1 MAGKAA
7 AQRAGTRAR
16 TEEQRQA
23 KLQGILD
30 AALDVFVEKGFADSR
45 LDEIAARAGVA
56 KGTIYLYFDSKE
68 AMFEALI
75 RSGIAAPIAAI
86 EEKVL
91 ALDLPAEA
99 MLRLLFTWMRQEI
112 LGTRRREIARL
123 ILCEAG
129 RFPQIAALYHREV
142 VSRGLR
148 LLRGIAERAVA
159 RGEFASDEIVRF
171 PQLAIAPG
179 VVALLWTNLFQRLEP
194 LDVEAMFEAH
204 LRVIMRALKRSP
216 P

>member
-1 MAGKAA
+1 MARKAA
-7 AQRAGTRAR
+7 AQRVATRAR

-30 AALDVFVEKGFADSR
+30 AALDVFVEKGFADTR

-56 KGTIYLYFDSKE
+56 KGTIYLYFESKE
-68 AMFEALI
+68 ALFQALI

-91 ALDLPAEA
+91 ALDLPVEA
-99 MLRLLFTWMRQEI
+99 MLRILFRWLRQEI

-123 ILCEAG
+123 LLAEAG
-129 RFPQIAALYHREV
+129 RFPEIAAVYHREV
-142 VSRGLR
+142 VSRGLG

-179 VVALLWTNLFQRLEP
+179 VVALLWTNLFQHLEQ
-194 LDVEAMFEAH
+194 LDIEAMLDAH
-204 LRVIMRALKRSP
+204 IDLLMRALKRSP